1 MVTKYEAAERGARQG
16 RGRGKERPNNSRKRG
31 RAEKAGKIKG
41 GRAGGGG
48 GGVGNERCAW
58 DWNFFLAKYIPDKAL
73 AQGGLMFRVW
83 CSGFMNN
90 ESVQDGDIEDP

>member
-48 GGVGNERCAW
+48 GAGWAMNAAPGIGT
-58 DWNFFLAKYIPDKAL
+58 FFLQSTFLTKRWLK
-73 AQGGLMFRVW
+73 GV
-83 CSGFMNN
+83 
-90 ESVQDGDIEDP
+90 